1 MIQSALAQTRGL
13 PVKLFINCCNSRR
26 VGKVEEPLPHLE
38 VTNIGRRDIEGFALL
53 LNEFLPQMRGHS
65 LNPAVI
71 NVNNDVQSQDGGHV
85 FYLSTQRFKETLT
98 SLLGTNFKEVNTIS
112 VKVNFKKL
120 GEDPGSLSK
129 KLVPKTFS
137 YLGIKPAIEIN

>member
-1 MIQSALAQTRGL
+1 M
-13 PVKLFINCCNSRR
+13 KLFINCCNSRR

-65 LNPAVI
+65 LNSAVI
-71 NVNNDVQSQDGGHV
+71 NVNNDAQPKDGGEV

-98 SLLGTNFKEVNTIS
+98 SLLGHSIKEVKTIS
-112 VKVNFKKL
+112 VKVDFAKL
-120 GEDPGSLSK
+120 GEHSGSLAK
-129 KLVPKTFS
+129 KLVPKTFQ
-137 YLGIKPAIEIN
+137 YVGIKPAIEIN